1 VRRPRQERTRAAWG
15 RILDAAVEVLTE
27 LGVSRFNV
35 TAVCE
40 RAGVAA
46 TAVYARVDTRED
58 LLRAAYDLGSGR
70 LLEHEATLAAEV
82 RGPDPA
88 AAVNLMVQMFA
99 EHGAFL
105 RAIVL
110 GANEDD
116 YLAARGHEN
125 MVAARE
131 RFVRVAVGPDHTPR
145 QRVRAE
151 ALFRVTFSTLTF
163 ETAFGVHLLRGSPP
177 GSIPA
182 ELALIARALFDPAE
196 EEQNRREPYGL

>member
-1 VRRPRQERTRAAWG
+1 MVRLVGPPQVRQPRQERTRAAWG

-58 LLRAAYDLGSGR
+58 LLRAAYDHGSRR
-70 LLEHEATLAAEV
+70 LQEYETTLAAEV
-82 RGPDPA
+82 RDPDPG
-88 AAVNLMVQMFA
+88 AAVDLLVQVFA
-99 EHGAFL
+99 QRGAFL

-131 RFVRVAVGPDHTPR
+131 RFVRVAVGPDHTPG

-163 ETAFGVHLLRGSPP
+163 ETAFGVRLLPGSPP
-177 GSIPA
+177 GNIPA
-182 ELALIARALFDPAE
+182 ELAIVAHALFDA
-196 EEQNRREPYGL
+196 GKKL